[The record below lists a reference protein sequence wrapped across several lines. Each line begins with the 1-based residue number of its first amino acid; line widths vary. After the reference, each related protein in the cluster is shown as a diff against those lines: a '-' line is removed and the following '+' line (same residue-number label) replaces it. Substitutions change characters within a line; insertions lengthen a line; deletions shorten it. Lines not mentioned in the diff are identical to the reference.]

1 MIEIATAVSLAEQS
15 FNVLKQA
22 VETGRE
28 VEDMHQYF
36 GKWFEAKEQISEA
49 SMYAKNTSLV
59 KKMFSGNSVESQ
71 ALEITAAKHKIIQM
85 EKELREFLIW
95 SGQEKFYNDM
105 MIERRKIREVRLRV
119 AKRKAESKK
128 LWTDIIVI
136 GGMVIGSM
144 IFVFYILNLYVN

>member
-1 MIEIATAVSLAEQS
+1 MIEIATAVSLAAQS
-15 FNVLKQA
+15 FKVLKQA

-28 VEDMHQYF
+28 LEDMHQYF

-95 SGQEKFYNDM
+95 LSL
-105 MIERRKIREVRLRV
+105 IHI
-119 AKRKAESKK
+119 
-128 LWTDIIVI
+128 
-136 GGMVIGSM
+136 
-144 IFVFYILNLYVN
+144 